1 MNVRVGAKEVLAWM
15 RTIRGSNAPKRM
27 DELTDDERLR
37 ITRFTA
43 RVDSQEAG
51 GTSWL
56 LEVYGF
62 GSSTPLARQNIEL
75 PSELIDRRAALDRA
89 LGSLSL
95 VRWGECV
102 AVDLERIEGC
112 CVHDFAERSVA

>member
-15 RTIRGSNAPKRM
+15 RTIRASNAPKRM

-51 GTSWL
+51 GTSWFL
-56 LEVYGF
+56 AVYGF
-62 GSSTPLARQNIEL
+62 GSSTPLAHQNIEL
-75 PSELIDRRAALDRA
+75 PAELIDRRPALDSA

-95 VRWGECV
+95 VRWGECM